1 MNHRAAVVVPFILL
15 LPLFVG
21 SAAAQSGFAGVVKD
35 PSGAV
40 LPGVTV
46 EARSPALIE
55 GVRTAITDS
64 AGQYRIVDLRPGVYT
79 VTFTM
84 PGFSVVTRTGIELV
98 ANFTAP
104 INADMRVGGL
114 EETITVSGASPVV
127 DLQSSTQQQV
137 MTQEL
142 LESVPTGRSIWA
154 VGSTLNGVTLSA
166 PDVGG
171 TAGMQ
176 QTYMATHGSDRRDNA
191 IQVDGMSVNG
201 IEGDGAIQNY
211 FNQGM
216 FEEMSYQTSA
226 LPAEIPSAGVRL
238 NMIPKDGSNAFR
250 GSLFYS
256 YTPSSF
262 QSSNLTPDLVA
273 LGLKAPN
280 RVERI
285 LDFNTALG
293 GPVIKS
299 KLWFFTSQRVWGV
312 DQTVTDSFYNAD
324 TTQRTFQPDLS
335 RPTVDDNLIKSGM
348 IRLTYQMSPKHKF
361 AAYGDGIIKFRGH
374 ECATNTFPTAEACGI
389 RSPKRYYTAQV
400 KYTGTLT
407 NNLLI
412 EGGWSENDETYS
424 TNEIQDDTPV
434 TNIGRVDRQTTD
446 RWASVIGPY
455 YFREPDR
462 HTFSGSASY
471 VTGSHALKL
480 GFQLG
485 KGSNHHQRTMS
496 GGIDLYQ
503 EYNNKVPVSVVV
515 HNTPQDTR
523 EVIGYDLGIYIQDS
537 LRFNRLTI
545 NPGFRLELFNTYVPE
560 QSSPAGQFVPAR
572 SFAKI
577 EDLPNWRDFAPRFGA
592 VYDVFGNSRT
602 AIKVHAGKFMR
613 AFSTVGF
620 AQVYNP
626 NVLQTD
632 RRTWSDLNG
641 DDTAQSNEIG
651 PVVTPFNISG
661 VSNRRPDPDIRR
673 PYQWEYTVGVQHEL
687 FAGVLLS
694 ANWLRRDYKRLFW
707 SDNVLVSHDDYTV
720 VNIPN
725 PVAPGEMV
733 PIYNL
738 DVAKRGQ
745 VDIIDKN
752 SSQNR
757 RWYNGFDVGFTAR
770 ARGASLYGGV
780 TTGKQ
785 TTTFCEVDD
794 PNSLRY
800 CDQRDLDMPYLTQ
813 FKLAGTYPLPWGVS
827 LSGSWQGLPGVP
839 VGTARQDAEYVAAQN
854 RIPDPSLNVEYIV
867 TRTQI
872 PNLTVASVTV
882 PLIEPGVQFLDR
894 RNQID
899 IRLSKSVTISR
910 VKLQGQFDV
919 FNLLNASTIL
929 STTETYGTALGRP
942 TAILQGRLYGVG
954 VQVTF

>member
-1 MNHRAAVVVPFILL
+1 MFNRAAVVVSFVLF
-15 LPLFVG
+15 LPLFVD

-35 PSGAV
+35 ASGGV

-64 AGQYRIVDLRPGVYT
+64 SGQYRIVDLRPGVYT

-84 PGFSVVTRTGIELV
+84 TGFAVVTRTGIELV

-250 GSLFYS
+250 GSLFYT

-280 RVERI
+280 RVEKI
-285 LDFNTALG
+285 MDFNTSLG
-293 GPVIKS
+293 GPVLKS

-312 DQTVTDSFYNAD
+312 DQTVTDSFVNSD
-324 TTQRTFQPDLS
+324 PTQRTFQPDLS
-335 RPTVDDNLIKSGM
+335 QPTVDDNLIKSGM

-407 NNLLI
+407 NNLLV

-434 TNIGRVDRQTTD
+434 SNIGRVDRQTTD

-503 EYNNKVPVSVVV
+503 EYNNKVPASVIV

-523 EVIGYDLGIYIQDS
+523 EVIGHDLGIYIQDS

-572 SFAKI
+572 TFAKI
-577 EDLPNWRDFAPRFGA
+577 EDLPSWRDFAPRFGA
-592 VYDVFGNSRT
+592 VYDIFGNSRT

-632 RRTWSDLNG
+632 RRTWSDLNN
-641 DDTAQSNEIG
+641 DDTAQANEIG

-687 FAGVLLS
+687 SAGVLLS

-707 SDNVLVSHDDYTV
+707 SDNVLVSFDDYTV
-720 VNIPN
+720 VDIPN

-745 VDIIDKN
+745 VDMIDKN

-770 ARGASLYGGV
+770 ARGASMYGGV
-780 TTGKQ
+780 TAGKQ

-813 FKLAGTYPLPWGVS
+813 FKLAGTYPLPWGIS

-872 PNLTVASVTV
+872 PSLTVASVTV
-882 PLIEPGVQFLDR
+882 PLIEPGTQFLDR

-899 IRLSKSVTISR
+899 IRLAKSVTISR
-910 VKLQGQFDV
+910 VKLQGQFDI

-929 STTETYGTALGRP
+929 SQTETYGTALGRP
-942 TAILQGRLYGVG
+942 TAILQGRLFGVG
-954 VQVTF
+954 LQATF